1 MRRLCPALA
10 LLLVL
15 LVPGVAHGQATRTW
29 VSGVGDDVNPCSRT
43 APCKT
48 FAGAI
53 SKTAVAGEIDALDE
67 GGFGTLTITKSIT
80 IDGGGNNASILAS
93 GTNGVNINIPDTSNP
108 GDPSRRVV
116 LRNLSINGTGLS
128 AGLLGVNILS
138 AKDVRIENSRI
149 FNFSQNGVDFTP
161 TSTADASLT
170 LDGVTLADNTLTG
183 LTAAAAAPTQRLGVM
198 IRNSTIEGAS
208 GLPAS
213 PDTTG
218 IGVSADTGAHV
229 WLTGTTVFDSLTGI
243 KSFGTLAGGP
253 PGIIDSFCDNQVAG
267 NGTDGTFSNTFC
279 QNPPPPTV
287 VTNTNTVTTPAPPP
301 VTVTVTKTVTV
312 PAATVRC
319 VVPKL
324 VGLTLA
330 AARTKLTSA
339 HCALGTITRK
349 RADKASQVGRVTAQ
363 GAAARKVLKAQA
375 KVAVTVG
382 KR

>member
-1 MRRLCPALA
+1 MRRLGPAVA

-15 LVPGVAHGQATRTW
+15 LAPGVAHGQATRTW

-67 GGFGTLTITKSIT
+67 GGFGAVTITKSIT

-93 GTNGVNINIPDTSNP
+93 GTNGVNINIPDANP

-138 AKDVRIENSRI
+138 AKDVRIESSRI

-161 TSTADASLT
+161 TSTADANLT

-183 LTAAAAAPTQRLGVM
+183 LKAAAAATTQTLGVM
-198 IRNSTIEGAS
+198 VRNSTIEGTS
-208 GLPAS
+208 GVPAS
-213 PDTTG
+213 PDTSG

-229 WLTGTTVFDSLTGI
+229 WLTGTTVFDNLTGI
-243 KSFGTLAGGP
+243 KSFGNLAGGP
-253 PGIIDSFCDNQVAG
+253 AGIIDSFCDNQLAG

-330 AARTKLTSA
+330 TARTRLNSA
-339 HCALGTITRK
+339 HCALGTVTRK
-349 RADKASQVGRVTAQ
+349 RAGKASQVGRVTAQ
-363 GAAARKVLKAQA
+363 GTAAKKVLKAKA
-375 KVAVTVG
+375 KIAVTVG
-382 KR
+382 RR